1 MCGLSC
7 MGRASAIKSL
17 RRLEGRPFRVKDAAA
32 LGVADY
38 ELRRLRD
45 SGDLIELGRGVC
57 QRADA
62 PPSATIDLATVSTR
76 VPYGTISLNSAM
88 AYWELTDEIPST
100 VHVAVPR
107 GAHRPRISYPPTTVH
122 VFAADTFEL
131 GRTRREGD
139 EGGQFWIYSR
149 ERTVID
155 AMRLPRIVG
164 RDQALE
170 ALRRYIG
177 SHGSRPAELM
187 TLADTVRARSRS
199 ATAGGAAQLSE
210 IDAPQAYRA
219 LQRRARQERRGTCR

>member
-1 MCGLSC
+1 
-7 MGRASAIKSL
+7 MGRRSAIKSL
-17 RRLEGRPFRVKDAAA
+17 RPLEGRPFRVRDAEE

-45 SGDLIELGRGVC
+45 RGDLIDLGRGVY

-62 PPSATIDLATVSTR
+62 PPSATIDLAVVSTR
-76 VPYGTISLNSAM
+76 VPYGAISLNSAM
-88 AYWELTDEIPST
+88 AYWDLTDEIPAT
-100 VHVAVPR
+100 VHVSVPR

-131 GRTRREGD
+131 GRIRREGE
-139 EGGQFWIYSR
+139 EGSELWIYSP

-170 ALRRYIG
+170 ALRRYLALIG
-177 SHGSRPAELM
+177 ARPAELM
-187 TLADTVRARSRS
+187 DLADALR
-199 ATAGGAAQLSE
+199 AAQPVRQALE
-210 IDAPQAYRA
+210 ILLP
-219 LQRRARQERRGTCR
+219 